1 MAYLFLVRRMDVSWN
16 EFITILP
23 EVLTCVGIG
32 CAVGVIC
39 RTHIVLALLLSIV
52 ASAAY
57 GVFGA
62 WRVGTLSNQISLQ
75 DPGGTIFWLGIPYVV
90 FYLLPTMIAAMAV
103 SILWRSHAIR
113 LTSR

>member
-1 MAYLFLVRRMDVSWN
+1 MSITWNDFIVVLPDMLV
-16 EFITILP
+16 
-23 EVLTCVGIG
+23 CVGIG
-32 CAVGVIC
+32 CLVGIVC
-39 RTHIVLALLLSIV
+39 RKHILLALLASIL
-52 ASAAY
+52 ASAGY

-62 WRVGTLSNQISLQ
+62 WRAGTLSNQISLQ

-90 FYLLPTMIAAMAV
+90 FYLLPTMIAAMVV

>member
-1 MAYLFLVRRMDVSWN
+1 MNVSWS

-23 EVLTCVGIG
+23 EVLICVGIG

-39 RTHIVLALLLSIV
+39 RTRIVLALLLSIV

-62 WRVGTLSNQISLQ
+62 WRAGTMSTQISLQ
-75 DPGGTIFWLGIPYVV
+75 DPGGTIFWLGVPYVV
-90 FYLLPTMIAAMAV
+90 FYLLPTMIAAMVV
-103 SILWRSHAIR
+103 SILWRSQAVH
-113 LTSR
+113 LTNR